1 MLEEKAVEAKEP
13 PPSPKGG
20 FSIGKILLVV
30 VLALVSSAGGGVLSF
45 VLIKQALPPVQAAE
59 KAAEKSEKV
68 EQEKFAELLEKSA
81 VLPLEPFVVNLAD
94 TDAARYL
101 RIKISLMVDDKT
113 KLKDLAENQA
123 LQLKLR
129 DVILESL
136 TAKRS
141 QDLINAEGKN
151 KLRHELQE
159 KVAVYFRAPKLVD
172 GIHYSVM
179 SDTQTAL
186 TARTDAML
194 RELATVYDVSVH
206 ITIEVGRLRLRV
218 RDLIRLAPG
227 SIIELKKPAGEPF
240 DICVNGIQV
249 ARGEVINVEQSSGV
263 RIVDIPKSGGSTS

>member
-13 PPSPKGG
+13 QPSPKGG

-59 KAAEKSEKV
+59 KSEKV
-68 EQEKFAELLEKSA
+68 EQEKFAEMLEKSA

-172 GIHYSVM
+172 VM
-179 SDTQTAL
+179 FT
-186 TARTDAML
+186 
-194 RELATVYDVSVH
+194 EF
-206 ITIEVGRLRLRV
+206 
-218 RDLIRLAPG
+218 
-227 SIIELKKPAGEPF
+227 IIQL
-240 DICVNGIQV
+240 
-249 ARGEVINVEQSSGV
+249 
-263 RIVDIPKSGGSTS
+263 